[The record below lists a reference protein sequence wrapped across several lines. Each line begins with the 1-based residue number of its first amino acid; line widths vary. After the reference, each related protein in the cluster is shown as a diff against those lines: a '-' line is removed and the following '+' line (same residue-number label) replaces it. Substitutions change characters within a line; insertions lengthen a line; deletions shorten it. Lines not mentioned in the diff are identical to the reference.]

1 MKEKHVEIATDN
13 KELRGE
19 EGLKKLAEL
28 MKGIRIA
35 MLTTLATDGSI
46 SARPME
52 VHGKTFDGTL
62 WFLARSDSEM
72 VDQIA
77 RNQHVTL
84 TLADSSESKY
94 LALKGRASVNHDRAK
109 IGELWNPIYQAWFP
123 KGKDDPEITV
133 LRVDVSEADYW
144 EASSSSL
151 VRRARYSAAAPKG
164 REKMSVR
171 ETGHV
176 LV

>member
-1 MKEKHVEIATDN
+1 MNEKHVEVATDY

-19 EGLKKLAEL
+19 EGLKKVAEL
-28 MKGIRIA
+28 MKGIPIA
-35 MLTTLATDGSI
+35 MLTTLAMDGSI

-84 TLADSSESKY
+84 TLADPSESKY

-109 IGELWNPIYQAWFP
+109 IAGLWNPIYQAWFP
-123 KGKDDPEITV
+123 KGKDDPQITV

-144 EASSSSL
+144 EASSSKL
-151 VRRARYSAAAPKG
+151 VRRAKYSAVASAGGDKV
-164 REKMSVR
+164 SVR

>member
-1 MKEKHVEIATDN
+1 
-13 KELRGE
+13 
-19 EGLKKLAEL
+19 
-28 MKGIRIA
+28 
-35 MLTTLATDGSI
+35 
-46 SARPME
+46 
-52 VHGKTFDGTL
+52 
-62 WFLARSDSEM
+62 M

-84 TLADSSESKY
+84 TLADPSESKY

-109 IGELWNPIYQAWFP
+109 IAGLWNPIYQAWFP
-123 KGKDDPEITV
+123 KGKDDPQITV

-144 EASSSSL
+144 EASSSKL
-151 VRRARYSAAAPKG
+151 VRRAKYSAVASAGGDKV
-164 REKMSVR
+164 SVR